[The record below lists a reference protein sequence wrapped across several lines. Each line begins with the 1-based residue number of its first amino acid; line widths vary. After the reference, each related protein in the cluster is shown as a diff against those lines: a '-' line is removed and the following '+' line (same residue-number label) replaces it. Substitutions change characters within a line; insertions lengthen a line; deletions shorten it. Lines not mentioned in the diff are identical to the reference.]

1 MNYSIST
8 GVNNISTKI
17 IVSLTV
23 ALGLLFPQIVNKK
36 KRSRKFKNKIG
47 RFK

>member
-1 MNYSIST
+1 MNYGIST

-23 ALGLLFPQIVNKK
+23 SLGLLFPQIVKK
-36 KRSRKFKNKIG
+36 KSRKFKNKIG